1 MLYNISEAGGNF
13 DDEAEAEHG
22 RLIPRVGRTYDSL
35 HCAGYLSGA
44 VPVASFMIRYLF
56 DGLRALGDVL
66 CPACFS
72 SVWISK
78 PCLNASHIKVPE
90 VEKVKV
96 LINMEVLSL
105 DPMESRSP
113 L

>member
-22 RLIPRVGRTYDSL
+22 WLIPGVGRTYDCL

-44 VPVASFMIRYLF
+44 VPIACFMIRYLF
-56 DGLRALGDVL
+56 DGLRALRDVL

-72 SVWISK
+72 SVWVGK
-78 PCLNASHIKVPE
+78 PCFNASHIEVAKVE
-90 VEKVKV
+90 
-96 LINMEVLSL
+96 
-105 DPMESRSP
+105 
-113 L
+113 